1 MVYSTTTGRFCGLFC
16 LRDQM
21 PVSTNRHPY
30 SENTMEIIVNGEAR
44 AATPMSMLELLRSLD
59 IDPRRVAVELNHDIL
74 PKGEYESTILNDGD
88 RIEIV
93 HFVGGG

>member
-1 MVYSTTTGRFCGLFC
+1 
-16 LRDQM
+16 
-21 PVSTNRHPY
+21 
-30 SENTMEIIVNGEAR
+30 MEIIVNGEAR

-59 IDPRRVAVELNHDIL
+59 IDPRRVAIELNHDIL

>member
-1 MVYSTTTGRFCGLFC
+1 
-16 LRDQM
+16 
-21 PVSTNRHPY
+21 
-30 SENTMEIIVNGEAR
+30 MEIIVNGEAR
-44 AATPMSMLELLRSLD
+44 TVTPISMLELLRSLD

-74 PKGEYESTILNDGD
+74 PKGEYESTVLNAGD

>member
-1 MVYSTTTGRFCGLFC
+1 
-16 LRDQM
+16 
-21 PVSTNRHPY
+21 
-30 SENTMEIIVNGEAR
+30 MEIIVNGETR
-44 AATPMSMLELLRSLD
+44 TITPISMLELLRSLD

-74 PKGEYESTILNDGD
+74 PKGEYETTILNAGD

>member
-1 MVYSTTTGRFCGLFC
+1 
-16 LRDQM
+16 
-21 PVSTNRHPY
+21 
-30 SENTMEIIVNGEAR
+30 MEIIVNGEAR
-44 AATPMSMLELLRSLD
+44 AATPMSMLELLSSLD

-74 PKGEYESTILNDGD
+74 PKGEYESTILNAGD

>member
-1 MVYSTTTGRFCGLFC
+1 
-16 LRDQM
+16 
-21 PVSTNRHPY
+21 
-30 SENTMEIIVNGEAR
+30 MEIIVNGEAR
-44 AATPMSMLELLRSLD
+44 TITPISMLELLRSLD

-74 PKGEYESTILNDGD
+74 PKGEYESTVLNAGD

>member
-1 MVYSTTTGRFCGLFC
+1 
-16 LRDQM
+16 
-21 PVSTNRHPY
+21 
-30 SENTMEIIVNGEAR
+30 MEIIVNGEAR
-44 AATPMSMLELLRSLD
+44 TITPISMLELLRSLD

-74 PKGEYESTILNDGD
+74 PKGEYEATVLTDGD

>member
-1 MVYSTTTGRFCGLFC
+1 
-16 LRDQM
+16 
-21 PVSTNRHPY
+21 
-30 SENTMEIIVNGEAR
+30 MEIIVNGEAR
-44 AATPMSMLELLRSLD
+44 TITPISMLELLRSLD

-74 PKGEYESTILNDGD
+74 PKGEYESTILNAGD

>member
-1 MVYSTTTGRFCGLFC
+1 
-16 LRDQM
+16 
-21 PVSTNRHPY
+21 
-30 SENTMEIIVNGEAR
+30 MEIIVNGEAR
-44 AATPMSMLELLRSLD
+44 TITPISMLELLRSLD

-74 PKGEYESTILNDGD
+74 PKGEYESTILSDGD